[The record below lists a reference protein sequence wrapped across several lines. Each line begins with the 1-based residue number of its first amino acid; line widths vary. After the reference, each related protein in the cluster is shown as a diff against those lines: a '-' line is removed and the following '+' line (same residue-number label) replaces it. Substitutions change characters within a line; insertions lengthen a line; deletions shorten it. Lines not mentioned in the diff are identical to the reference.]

1 MKWLLQLLCI
11 HDWERQSFVEE
22 YYDYS
27 GYRVTVIRC
36 KCKKCGKVKNK
47 KFW

>member
-1 MKWLLQLLCI
+1 MKWLRQLLCI
-11 HDWERQSFVEE
+11 HDWERQVFIEE